1 MHNPIII
8 ALDGF
13 TEHEKLLAIAEKLGP
28 HVGGFKVNDALD
40 VHGIRVI
47 SELLQITES
56 NPFYQNWV
64 MADPKLYDIPNT
76 MKNRARPYVQAG
88 ARMLTVHASATIDGM
103 RAAVEVGRSQK
114 LQTLILA
121 VTVLTSMSEEDAHLM
136 FGNPSKAEVL
146 QLARNAKLA
155 GVDGIVCSP
164 LELPLLKKRFE
175 LEGLLY
181 VVPGIRP
188 AWHQKADDQK
198 RTMTPG
204 EARKAGA
211 EYIVIGRPILEHA
224 DPVVAANLTLEEWN
238 AAA

>member
-1 MHNPIII
+1 MHNPILV

-13 TEHEKLLAIAEKLGP
+13 TDEAKLLAIAEKLGP
-28 HVGGFKVNDALD
+28 HVAGFKLNDALD
-40 VHGIRVI
+40 VHGVGII
-47 SELLQITES
+47 HKLYKHT
-56 NPFYQNWV
+56 NWI

-76 MKNRARPYVQAG
+76 MKNRALPYVQAG

-103 RAAVEVGRSQK
+103 HAAVEVGRSQK
-114 LQTLILA
+114 LQTLVLA
-121 VTVLTSMSEEDAHLM
+121 VTVLTSMSEEEAHLM

-155 GVDGIVCSP
+155 DADGIVCSP
-164 LELPLLKKRFE
+164 LELPLLKQRFE
-175 LEGLLY
+175 LKGLLY

-198 RTMTPG
+198 RTMTPA

-211 EYIVIGRPILEHA
+211 DYIVIGRPILEHA
-224 DPVVAANLTLEEWN
+224 DPVVAANLTLEEWQ

>member
-1 MHNPIII
+1 LHNPILV

-13 TEHEKLLAIAEKLGP
+13 TDREKLLAIAEQLGP

-40 VHGIRVI
+40 VHGVSI
-47 SELLQITES
+47 ITEL
-56 NPFYQNWV
+56 YQYTDWV

-76 MKNRARPYVQAG
+76 MANRTRPYVNAG
-88 ARMLTVHASATIDGM
+88 ARMLTVHASSTIDGM
-103 RAAVEVGRSQK
+103 HAAVKVGRSQK

-121 VTVLTSMSEEDAHLM
+121 VTVLTSMSEEEAHLM

-155 GVDGIVCSP
+155 EVDGIVCSP
-164 LELPLLKKRFE
+164 LEIPLLKKRFE

-181 VVPGIRP
+181 VIPGIRP
-188 AWHQKADDQK
+188 AWYQKVDDQN

-211 EYIVIGRPILEHA
+211 NYIVVGRPILEDP
-224 DPVVAANLTLEEWN
+224 DPVAAAIRTLEEWN

>member
-1 MHNPIII
+1 MHNPIIV

-13 TEHEKLLAIAEKLGP
+13 TEREKLLAVATLLGP
-28 HVGGFKVNDALD
+28 HVAGFKVNDALD
-40 VHGIRVI
+40 VHGVNIIHDLHRYTK
-47 SELLQITES
+47 L
-56 NPFYQNWV
+56 V

-76 MKNRARPYVQAG
+76 MANRARPYVEAG
-88 ARMLTVHASATIDGM
+88 ARMLTVHASSTIDGM
-103 RAAVEVGRSQK
+103 RAAVEMGRSLKQ
-114 LQTLILA
+114 QTLILA
-121 VTVLTSMSEEDAHLM
+121 VTVLTSMSEEEAHLM

-146 QLARNAKLA
+146 QLARNAKHA
-155 GVDGIVCSP
+155 NVDGIVCSP
-164 LELPLLKKRFE
+164 LELSLLKKRFE

-198 RTMTPG
+198 RTMTPA

-224 DPVVAANLTLEEWN
+224 NPVEAAQLTLEEWN

>member
-1 MHNPIII
+1 MHNPIIV

-13 TEHEKLLAIAEKLGP
+13 TDEAKLLAIAEKLGP
-28 HVGGFKVNDALD
+28 HVAGFKLNDALD
-40 VHGIRVI
+40 FHGVGII
-47 SELLQITES
+47 HKL
-56 NPFYQNWV
+56 YQHTNWI

-76 MKNRARPYVQAG
+76 MKNRALPYVLAG

-103 RAAVEVGRSQK
+103 REVVAVSRSTN
-114 LQTLILA
+114 LQTFVLA

-155 GVDGIVCSP
+155 DVDGIVCSP
-164 LELPLLKKRFE
+164 LELAILKKRPE
-175 LEGLLY
+175 LAGLIY

-211 EYIVIGRPILEHA
+211 DYFVIGRPILEHA
-224 DPVVAANLTLEEWN
+224 APVAAANLTLEEWN
-238 AAA
+238 AAV

>member
-1 MHNPIII
+1 MHNPIIV

-13 TEHEKLLAIAEKLGP
+13 TDEAKLLAIAEKLGP
-28 HVGGFKVNDALD
+28 HVGGFKLNDALD
-40 VHGIRVI
+40 VHGVGII
-47 SELLQITES
+47 HKL
-56 NPFYQNWV
+56 YQYTNWI

-76 MKNRARPYVQAG
+76 MKNRALPYVQAG

-103 RAAVEVGRSQK
+103 REVVAVSRSMK
-114 LQTLILA
+114 LQTFVLA
-121 VTVLTSMSEEDAHLM
+121 VTVLTSMSEEEAHLM

-155 GVDGIVCSP
+155 DADGIVCSP
-164 LELPLLKKRFE
+164 LELPILKKRFE
-175 LEGLLY
+175 LKGLLY

-211 EYIVIGRPILEHA
+211 DYFVIGRPVLEDP
-224 DPVVAANLTLEEWN
+224 DPVTAVIRTHEEWQ

>member
-1 MHNPIII
+1 LHNPILV

-13 TEHEKLLAIAEKLGP
+13 TDEAKLLAIAEKLGP
-28 HVGGFKVNDALD
+28 HVAGFKLNDALD
-40 VHGIRVI
+40 VHGVGII
-47 SELLQITES
+47 HKL
-56 NPFYQNWV
+56 YQHTSWI

-76 MKNRARPYVQAG
+76 MKNRALPYVQAG

-103 RAAVEVGRSQK
+103 REVVTVSRSMK
-114 LQTLILA
+114 LQTFVLA
-121 VTVLTSMSEEDAHLM
+121 VTVLTSMSEEEAHLM

-155 GVDGIVCSP
+155 DADGIVCSP
-164 LELPLLKKRFE
+164 LELPILKKRPE
-175 LEGLLY
+175 LAGLMY

-224 DPVVAANLTLEEWN
+224 DPVVAAKLTLDEWN